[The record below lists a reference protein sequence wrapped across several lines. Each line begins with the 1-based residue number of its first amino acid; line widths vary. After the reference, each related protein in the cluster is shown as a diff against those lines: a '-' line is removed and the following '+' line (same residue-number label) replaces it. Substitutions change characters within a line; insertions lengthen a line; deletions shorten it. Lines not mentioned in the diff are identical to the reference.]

1 MRDLPIHSDSTFRSG
16 RPFPALDAIGPG
28 DVEGCLDRFDRLLDH
43 GEDARNAAAALRGVR
58 EFSKKGLVG
67 LHGVL
72 FEGRPGA
79 GRLRTATH
87 PAVFPGQDCPE
98 PRFVEPALDNFEK
111 WLGVES
117 VAELHPIERA
127 ALALTRLIDIWPFDF
142 GNRTASVVF
151 ANAYLLKAGYPPF
164 FVLPEQLEEFD
175 EILSRAIAMQT
186 EPLVRAIY
194 RCMVRELDR
203 VRS

>member
-1 MRDLPIHSDSTFRSG
+1 MTDLPIHSDSMFRGG
-16 RPFPALDAIGPG
+16 RPFPALDGIRPG
-28 DVEGCLDRFDRLLDH
+28 EVEGCLDRFDRSLDH
-43 GEDARNAAAALRGVR
+43 GEGAANAAAALGGLR
-58 EFSKKGLVG
+58 EFSKSGLLG

-72 FEGRPGA
+72 FEGRAGA
-79 GRLRTATH
+79 GRLRTAAH

-98 PRFVEPALDNFEK
+98 PRFVEPALDNFEA

-117 VAELHPIERA
+117 VAELHAVERA

-151 ANAYLLKAGYPPF
+151 ANGFLLKAGYPPF

-175 EILSRAIAMQT
+175 EVLSRAIMMQT
-186 EPLVRAIY
+186 GPLVGAIY
-194 RCMVRELDR
+194 RCMERELDR